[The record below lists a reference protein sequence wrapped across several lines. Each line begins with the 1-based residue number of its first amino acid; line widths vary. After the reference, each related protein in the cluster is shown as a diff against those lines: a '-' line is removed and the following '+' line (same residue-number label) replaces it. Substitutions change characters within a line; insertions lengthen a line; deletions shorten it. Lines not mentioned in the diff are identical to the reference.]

1 MTGKPSSPAALSAIE
16 HGMTGLDEMEQLS
29 GIKRRTLSDWFK
41 ARPVSFET
49 MALGCKVKKEK
60 GK

>member
-16 HGMTGLDEMEQLS
+16 HGMTGLDEMERLS
-29 GIKRRTLSDWFK
+29 GIKRRTLSDWYHK
-41 ARPVSFET
+41 RPVSFEV
-49 MALGCKVKKEK
+49 MAIGCKAKKDQ